1 MDKARKK
8 VQACSCFLTLHTLAR
23 NVKKYTP
30 LDEKTGQP
38 VSEEMRRLLF
48 YVREIE
54 RHGGRYFLR
63 QSLLGDDF
71 PQTKRKNEPVK
82 R

>member
-8 VQACSCFLTLHTLAR
+8 VQASACFLTLHTIAR
-23 NVKKYTP
+23 NVKKYVSI
-30 LDEKTGQP
+30 DEKTGQP

-48 YVREIE
+48 YVREID
-54 RHGGRYFLR
+54 RHGGRHFLR
-63 QSLLGDDF
+63 ESLVGNTYE
-71 PQTKRKNEPVK
+71 PKR

>member
-8 VQACSCFLTLHTLAR
+8 VQACACFLTLHTLAR
-23 NVKKYTP
+23 NVKRYVSI
-30 LDEKTGQP
+30 DEKTGQP

-54 RHGGRYFLR
+54 RHGGRHFLR
-63 QSLLGDDF
+63 QSLVGGEF
-71 PQTKRKNEPVK
+71 PRVRQHGTGKR
-82 R
+82 